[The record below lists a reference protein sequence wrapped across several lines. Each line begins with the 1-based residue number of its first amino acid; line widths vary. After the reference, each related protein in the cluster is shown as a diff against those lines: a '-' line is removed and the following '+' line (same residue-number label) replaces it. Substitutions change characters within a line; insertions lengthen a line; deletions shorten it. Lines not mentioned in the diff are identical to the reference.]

1 MADTPLP
8 QLSRASFL
16 VVQTWLHRR
25 GAAIKVAL
33 AYPVLEDQ
41 KADFA
46 ELLRQKGYVHFIL
59 NCQISAFIGAYPAAE
74 KLSIDP
80 SLAHLIRECQ
90 VPQSVLC
97 ILSSVSDS
105 PWANEEKARPSYAS
119 QVPLS
124 ITQQWWRPFHEA
136 ARTRALFPPT
146 PSMESPNTEDHIQ
159 RLWHAH
165 ESLREHLSFA
175 DGEIN
180 HKSNMIH
187 AAVAVQVAKREALKQ
202 RLELYQVTLNMLKE
216 RCANLQKR
224 AEESEALAA
233 HQREELGDLRCQITE
248 LQSLGTVAPIADIS
262 YPGNAGLHRDHQS
275 ISDLFHH

>member
-1 MADTPLP
+1 MVKPTGGIEVEADDDAIGVLLLPL
-8 QLSRASFL
+8 ASFP

-25 GAAIKVAL
+25 GAAIEAAL

-46 ELLRQKGYVHFIL
+46 ELLAAEGR
-59 NCQISAFIGAYPAAE
+59 QISAFIGAYPAAE

-90 VPQSVLC
+90 VPQSALH

-119 QVPLS
+119 QVPLP

-136 ARTRALFPPT
+136 ACTRALFPPT
-146 PSMESPNTEDHIQ
+146 PSMESPNTEDRIQ
-159 RLWHAH
+159 RLQRAH
-165 ESLREHLSFA
+165 ESLRECLSFA

-180 HKSNMIH
+180 CKSNAIH
-187 AAVAVQVAKREALKQ
+187 AAVAAQVAKWEALKQ
-202 RLELYQVTLNMLKE
+202 HLELYQVTLNMLKE
-216 RCANLQKR
+216 RCADLQKR
-224 AEESEALAA
+224 AEESKALAA
-233 HQREELGDLRCQITE
+233 CQ
-248 LQSLGTVAPIADIS
+248 
-262 YPGNAGLHRDHQS
+262 
-275 ISDLFHH
+275 